1 MFGKKNK
8 PTETEQDSEL
18 DSVAEESNILARNK
32 KTIKDLIAPSG
43 INAYNLNHLEIVSS
57 ITRYARSHY
66 VSGLPRMAT
75 FPYFLRGMYNFG
87 DINTSVFISPVSEA
101 TSQSNLNKV
110 IVSLES
116 ERIVAQKRGDINRER
131 LIEDKRIEA
140 ERIRDEI
147 AAGFNKL
154 FESSIVCTIFAYDLE
169 ELDKMSE
176 LLSMEMSKGLI
187 ELKSAWAMQEEAF
200 KSNLPFN
207 RNYITKKHTFDR
219 SSMGTVFPFVSSEIG
234 HPTGIPLGFDKQT
247 GLPLKVINYNA
258 TREFFAQTDIVK
270 RVTDIIQEYKYDF
283 DVVTDE
289 DVNVP
294 DLSAYDIKYVSD
306 ETLFNGEG

>member
-1 MFGKKNK
+1 MAKKKKIEEQVIDDESEILTQEEEHVQNFLVKNK
-8 PTETEQDSEL
+8 
-18 DSVAEESNILARNK
+18 N
-32 KTIKDLIAPSG
+32 TIKDLIAPAG
-43 INAYNLNHLEIVSS
+43 INAANLNHLEIISS

-87 DINTSVFISPVSEA
+87 DINTSVFITPISEA
-101 TSQSNLNKV
+101 SSQNNLNKV

-154 FESSIVCTIFAYDLE
+154 FESSIVCTIFAYDLA

-176 LLSMEMSKGLI
+176 LLSMEMSKGLVEI
-187 ELKSAWAMQEEAF
+187 KTAWATQEEAF

-207 RNYITKKHTFDR
+207 RCYIQKKHTFDR

-247 GLPLKVINYNA
+247 GLPILYDNFHSSLTNYNMVIFGKSGA
-258 TREFFAQTDIVK
+258 GK
-270 RVTDIIQEYKYDF
+270 GVTIKTIQHVLLCLWVLK
-283 DVVTDE
+283 
-289 DVNVP
+289 
-294 DLSAYDIKYVSD
+294 AWH
-306 ETLFNGEG
+306 